1 MSNPQISMASA
12 DSPAGT
18 SSTIPFD
25 TTTSNA
31 PPQGSKEVS
40 NATLTISCDRLQG
53 DTAIEED
60 PGMSPEDAAA
70 LTLYLLQQ
78 EGDQ

>member
-1 MSNPQISMASA
+1 MSDPWISMVLA
-12 DSPAGT
+12 DSRAGT
-18 SSTIPFD
+18 SSTLLFD
-25 TTTSNA
+25 SATSDA

-40 NATLTISCDRLQG
+40 NATLTISCNRLQG
-53 DTAIEED
+53 HTAIEED